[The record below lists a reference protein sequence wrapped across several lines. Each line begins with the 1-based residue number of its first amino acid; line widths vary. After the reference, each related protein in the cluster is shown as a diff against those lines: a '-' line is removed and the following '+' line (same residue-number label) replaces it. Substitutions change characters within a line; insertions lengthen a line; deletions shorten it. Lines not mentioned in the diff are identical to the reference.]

1 MKERT
6 LAHKLMTR
14 LAICLI
20 AMLVL
25 SIPLLYYI
33 TVRYYAEDLIELVSK
48 YGIHDPQIDLEEDTF
63 TGLLIQLSSIVIV
76 ITLSVLIIMR
86 WVPQRLWR
94 PFRRTL
100 HEVSTFKVESGVV
113 PQLPTTD
120 ITEFRQLNDTLTRIM
135 ADSVRSYKVQKE
147 FTENASHELQTPL
160 AIAQVKLD
168 NLMQDETLT
177 ERQASEIQQVYNELR
192 HMSQLSRNLLLL
204 SKIENN
210 QFKEKTSV
218 VVAEEIDELLPQ
230 LETIAGDIRIELHDD
245 SHNADSHN
253 AAIACNHVLLGSM
266 LTNLVVNAVRHNK
279 PNGIIRIHL
288 TDNGLT
294 IANTSA
300 EPPLDPA
307 HIFSRFYRSPHN
319 QKGNGL
325 GLAIVKSIC
334 DYHQWT
340 ITYHHTQSMHQFT
353 VRMR

>member
-14 LAICLI
+14 LAICLTV
-20 AMLVL
+20 MLVL

-33 TVRYYAEDLIELVSK
+33 TVQYYAEDILELVSK
-48 YGIHDPQIDLEEDTF
+48 YGIHDPHIDLEEDTL
-63 TGLLIQLSSIVIV
+63 TGLLIQLFSILTVIS
-76 ITLSVLIIMR
+76 LSVLIIMR

-94 PFRRTL
+94 PFHQTL

-120 ITEFRQLNDTLTRIM
+120 ISEFRQLNDTLTRIM
-135 ADSVRSYKVQKE
+135 TYSVRSYKVQKE

-218 VVAEEIDELLPQ
+218 VVAEEIDKLLPQ
-230 LETIAGDIRIELHDD
+230 LETIAGDIRIELHD
-245 SHNADSHN
+245 DSHN

-294 IANTSA
+294 IANTSD

-307 HIFSRFYRSPHN
+307 HIFSRFYRNPHN